1 MVSIITFGKPG
12 QYHNHNVEG
21 VNMGLIRDKVAI
33 IGMGCTKFGELW
45 DKSVDD
51 LITEATYEACE
62 DAGIELKD
70 IQAAWLG
77 TVFSGH
83 TAISLSSPLKLDY
96 IPVTRVENMCATG
109 TEALRGAAY
118 AVASGACDIALA
130 VGVEKLKDTGGAGVP
145 PANVIGRSTMGTTGT
160 ELELSPP
167 AMFANLA
174 VRYFHQYE
182 LAPDVGKMLLAEI
195 AVKNHHNGR
204 LNPKAHYQNEL
215 TVHQVLSAPIV
226 APPLGVLDCCGI
238 SDGAAAAIVTRANL
252 AKDFRDDPIYIK
264 SLAVSVGPSRDPISQ
279 GFDFTHIEE
288 NVRAAKMAY
297 AEAGIKDPRAELS
310 VAEVHDCFTIHEMLV
325 YEDLGWSKKGR
336 AAEDIE
342 AGTFALKGELPVNT
356 DGGLKCFGHPLGASG
371 LRMQYEVYQQL
382 QEKAGP
388 RQVKDP
394 RLGLTHNLG
403 GAIWGGISC
412 ISITG
417 NELSKN

>member
-1 MVSIITFGKPG
+1 MGIIK
-12 QYHNHNVEG
+12 
-21 VNMGLIRDKVAI
+21 DKVAI

-51 LITEATYEACE
+51 LITEATFEACE
-62 DAGIELKD
+62 DAGVELKD
-70 IQAAWLG
+70 IEAAWLG

-83 TAISLSSPLKLDY
+83 TALSLSTPLKLQY

-118 AVASGACDIALA
+118 AVTAGACDIALA
-130 VGVEKLKDTGGAGVP
+130 VGVEKLKDTGWTGVQP
-145 PANVIGRSTMGTTGT
+145 SNVVGRTTMGTTGT

-167 AMFANLA
+167 ALFAQLA
-174 VRYFHQYE
+174 MRYFHQYNLSTE
-182 LAPDVGKMLLAEI
+182 QGKMLLAEI
-195 AVKNHHNGR
+195 AVKNHHNGS

-215 TVHQVLSAPIV
+215 TIEQVMKAPIV
-226 APPLGVLDCCGI
+226 APPLGVLDCCGV
-238 SDGAAAAIVTRANL
+238 SDGAAAAIVTRADM
-252 AKDFRDDPIYIK
+252 AKTFRNDPIYIK
-264 SLAVSVGPSRDPISQ
+264 SLAISVGPSRDPISQ
-279 GFDFTHIEE
+279 DYDFSHVEE

-297 AEAGIKDPRAELS
+297 AEAGITDPRAELS
-310 VAEVHDCFTIHEMLV
+310 MAEVHDCFTIHEMSI

-336 AAEDIE
+336 ARDDIE
-342 AGTFALKGELPVNT
+342 AGTFKLKGELPVNT

-371 LRMQYEVYQQL
+371 LRMQYEVYKQL

-388 RQVKDP
+388 RQVRNP

-403 GAIWGGISC
+403 GTVWGGIAC

-417 NELSKN
+417 NEREKG